1 VFFLGGKTMPEEIL
15 NVPNLVGEQF
25 VNPGNGEVSVVERA
39 TDPVVLPQPYST
51 PGDFTAQYPQPLD
64 PTEILAMCE
73 EVSVWQALPE
83 ETTALLGETWR
94 EMTSLAFVSG
104 TTYLF
109 FADGACP
116 EEYTHAGAN
125 TTINTKLLGAKKSLS
140 EREIQHSVAVAA
152 SNWHGINRLV
162 GGFPAGQGMPGGADQ
177 GTFQAEQIAGLKE
190 KEVRTSMTLV
200 INGWDKYLVV
210 GDAGSNSLEFDGI
223 ENYFDNVGS
232 CTLGSS
238 NDNTGSGT
246 FAAIGFDRFLAES
259 CAKASHVFGHP
270 AAVQEM
276 LSAYFQL
283 GFQGSQL
290 INFQSGDRMIPGFNF
305 AGFVNT
311 GVGRLQVVA
320 DSNFSRTNIDG
331 GAFSA
336 TLWAMRLSHNGEPL
350 VYKLTNIPLV
360 YRDLTPGCTAIQFEI
375 WASTALVIKGCC
387 AQAAYTSQ
395 FTGRI
400 TTTCTSIG

>member
-1 VFFLGGKTMPEEIL
+1 MSEDLK
-15 NVPNLVGEQF
+15 VPNLVGERF
-25 VNPGNGEVSVVERA
+25 VNPQTAEVAVVERA
-39 TDPVVLPQPYST
+39 TDPVVLPQPYVT

-83 ETTALLGETWR
+83 ETTALIGETWR
-94 EMTSLAFVSG
+94 EMSTLAFVSG

-116 EEYTHAGAN
+116 EEYSHSGNNITV
-125 TTINTKLLGAKKSLS
+125 NTKLLGAKKSLS

-152 SNWHGINRLV
+152 ANWNGINRLV
-162 GGFPAGQGMPGGADQ
+162 GGFPAGEGMPGGAEA
-177 GTFQAEQIAGLKE
+177 GTFQSEAIAGLKE
-190 KEVRTSMTLV
+190 KEVRTGMTLV
-200 INGWDKYLVV
+200 LNGWDRYLVS
-210 GDAGSNSLEFDGI
+210 GNSSSNSLEFDGFQ
-223 ENYFDNVGS
+223 NYFDNTS
-232 CTLGSS
+232 NCTIGNT
-238 NDNTGSGT
+238 NDNSASGT
-246 FAAIGFDRFLAES
+246 FSAIGFDRFLAES
-259 CAKASHVFGHP
+259 CAKPTHVFRHP

-290 INFQSGDRMIPGFNF
+290 LNFQSGDRMIPGFNF

-311 GVGRLQVVA
+311 GVGRLAVVA

-331 GAFSA
+331 GAFAA

-375 WASTALVIKGCC
+375 WASTALIIKGCC
-387 AQAAYTSQ
+387 AQASYTSQ